1 MTWLLRKLR
10 YSGAHQNVS
19 FQVSAMLID
28 LVRDYPA
35 ETITTLR
42 NVRKDLLLFVATQH
56 DPKKMVSFL
65 NKCAV
70 ISIDEKAQ
78 TVNLGIP
85 NEFVLQ
91 QVKKFFKKSLEQAV
105 QEIYHPAYH
114 LEMHLY
120 TDLQNGTHPLQ
131 LDLKHLLDIK
141 EKPTLVDPTIKAD
154 LHQQFG
160 ILFER
165 KYRFDNFVVGAHN
178 QLAVS
183 AAQALC
189 DAPWESYNPLFVY
202 GGVGLGKTHLMQAI
216 GNELMQRSPE
226 KTIVYFP
233 ATKFIDEI
241 VFSLKKNQLDSYMQ
255 KLSAVDVLMLDDV
268 QFLAGKEK
276 TQEIFH
282 NIFNEFMSAGK
293 QLIFTSDLPPKSI
306 TLLEPRLQSRLSQGL
321 VVDIKAPDRETR
333 VAILQIKLRTK
344 DEQLDPELVELLA
357 NNISTNVRELEGALT
372 VLLTRKK
379 LLNHELTRQET
390 FETLASL
397 WFDTV
402 DAHPSLQTAV
412 APTTGNIYSQKQQ
425 FDHIIQRIAEQMD
438 LTVEAIMSEQRTQN
452 ISNAR
457 QVAMFIAKTHFHWTL
472 EKIGSYFNKNHAT
485 VIYAIKSFQ
494 HHMAQD
500 PHHRQ
505 AIISTVLK

>member
-1 MTWLLRKLR
+1 
-10 YSGAHQNVS
+10 
-19 FQVSAMLID
+19 MLID
-28 LVRDYPA
+28 LVRDYSP

-42 NVRKDLLLFVATQH
+42 NVWKEVLQFVATQH

-65 NKCAV
+65 NKCAI
-70 ISIDEKAQ
+70 ISIDDKAQ
-78 TVNLGIP
+78 IVYLGIP

-91 QVKKFFKKSLEQAV
+91 QVKKFFKKSIEQAIH
-105 QEIYHPAYH
+105 ETFHPAYQV
-114 LEMHLY
+114 ENIVY
-120 TDLQNGTHPLQ
+120 TDFQNGTHPLQ
-131 LDLKHLLDIK
+131 FDLKQLFDIK
-141 EKPTLVDPTIKAD
+141 EKPVLVDPSIKAD

-165 KYRFDNFVVGAHN
+165 KFRFDNFVVGAHN

-189 DAPWESYNPLFVY
+189 DAPAESYNPLFVY
-202 GGVGLGKTHLMQAI
+202 GGVWLGKTHLMQAI
-216 GNELMQRSPE
+216 GNELMQRYPD

-233 ATKFIDEI
+233 ATKFIDEV
-241 VFSLKKNQLDSYMQ
+241 VFALKKNQLDSYLQ
-255 KLSAVDVLMLDDV
+255 KLSTVDVLMLDDV

-282 NIFNEFMSAGK
+282 NIFNEFMSADK

-321 VVDIKAPDRETR
+321 VVDIKVPDRETR
-333 VAILQIKLRTK
+333 VAILQTKLRTK
-344 DEQLDPELVELLA
+344 DEELDPELVELLA

-379 LLNHELTRQET
+379 LLKHELTRQDT

-397 WFDTV
+397 GFDTI
-402 DAHPSLQTAV
+402 DASTSIQATTAPSNGPV
-412 APTTGNIYSQKQQ
+412 YSQKQQ
-425 FDHIIQRIAEQMD
+425 FDHIIERIATQMD

-457 QVAMFIAKTHFHWTL
+457 QVAMYIAKTHFHWTL
-472 EKIGSYFNKNHAT
+472 EKIGAYFNKNHAT

-494 HHMAQD
+494 HHMTKD
-500 PHHRQ
+500 PQHRQ
-505 AIISTVLK
+505 TIIKTVLK